1 MKNVELRG
9 QRAELIKN
17 ASAIV
22 ETAQAEGRS
31 LTSEEVAKFDKME
44 ADARSMKE
52 QIDVIERQAD
62 MKKELA
68 SIEGEKRQSKSKE
81 TSSSAFKKYLR
92 HGIGALNSEE
102 RSLIQTRGTSVQIA
116 GTGNLG
122 GFLVPQDF
130 SDELDVAT
138 AFTGEVERLAKKLNT
153 AGGGLL
159 DYPAVD
165 DTATDAVQTSESG
178 SLTVADMTFSNKQLS
193 AYNFSSLVKVSAQ
206 LLQDSAFNLNTFLVE
221 AMGERIARATN
232 SVFTNG
238 DPTLPVGSPVAKPTG
253 IITGASAGP
262 AAALAGAIAAD
273 DVLNLIY
280 SIDASYRKKDT
291 FGLMAHDNV
300 ISAIRATGIGS
311 ANDFP
316 IFIPGMAAGEP
327 DRVFGVPIYVNNDM
341 ESSIATTNKVLLAAD
356 FSKFVVRNAGGVQ
369 MVRLDE
375 RFADN
380 LEVGFVAYK
389 RADSI
394 VLNSN
399 AVKTMAMA

>member
-1 MKNVELRG
+1 MKNLELRG

-31 LTSEEVAKFDKME
+31 LTTEEVAKFDKME

-52 QIDVIERQAD
+52 QIDVIERQAE

-68 SIEGEKRQSKSKE
+68 SIEGEKRELAPKATK
-81 TSSSAFKKYLR
+81 SSAFSKYLR
-92 HGIGALNSEE
+92 HGMGSLNSEE
-102 RSLIQTRGTSVQIA
+102 RSLIQQRGTNVQIV
-116 GTGNLG
+116 GTDSLG

-130 SDELDVAT
+130 SDELEVAT

-165 DTATDAVQTSESG
+165 DTATDAVKTDESA
-178 SLTVADMTFSNKQLS
+178 SLTIADMTFSNFQLS
-193 AYNFSSLVKVSAQ
+193 AYNYSSLVKVSTQ
-206 LLQDSAFNLNTFLVE
+206 LLQDSAFDLNAFLVE

-232 SVFTNG
+232 NAFTLGDGSG
-238 DPTLPVGSPVAKPTG
+238 DPQGIVVGSQK
-253 IITGASAGP
+253 GADA
-262 AAALAGAIAAD
+262 AGATAITAD
-273 DVLNLIY
+273 DILNLIY
-280 SIDASYRKKDT
+280 SVDASYRKKDS
-291 FGLMAHDNV
+291 FGLMAHDNI
-300 ISAIRATGIGS
+300 ISAIRSLGVGS
-311 ANDFP
+311 SNDFP

-327 DRVFGVPIYVNNDM
+327 DRVFGVPMYVNNDM
-341 ESSIATTNKVLLAAD
+341 QSTIATATKTIVAAD
-356 FSKFVVRNAGGVQ
+356 FSKYVVRNAGGVQ

-380 LEVGFVAYK
+380 LQVGFVAYK
-389 RADSI
+389 RADAKVI
-394 VLNSN
+394 NN
-399 AVKTMAMA
+399 AAIKHLLQA